1 MTGGGGDMTYRKH
14 FELTRLVAMQGMMTL
29 FIKVTN
35 ISSVIRER
43 DENCNESCLLLRKFL
58 IHVKTNDDINS
69 FHEILNNAN
78 NMLLTSRILEEY
90 LRVMNT

>member
-1 MTGGGGDMTYRKH
+1 MTGGGEAMIYRKH

-35 ISSVIRER
+35 ISSVDKER
-43 DENCNESCLLLRKFL
+43 DENRNESCLFFRNFL
-58 IHVKTNDDINS
+58 IHVNTNDDINS
-69 FHEILNNAN
+69 FHDILNNAN
-78 NMLLTSRILEEY
+78 NMLLASRILEEY